1 LLSAIC
7 EAFGCTPSQAL
18 SEDWDTVH
26 RVLEYR
32 AAQAAVDTFNQKDR
46 KTAFKRLEQNPGL
59 AEILARMQRAQMGAP
74 LAGADL
80 AAEGADV
87 FRAHA
92 APVEGEEA

>member
-1 LLSAIC
+1 M
-7 EAFGCTPSQAL
+7 
-18 SEDWDTVH
+18 H

-46 KTAFKRLEQNPGL
+46 KAAFKRLESNPGL

-74 LAGADL
+74 LDGEGL
-80 AAEGADV
+80 AAEGAEV

-92 APVEGEEA
+92 MPVEGEEDA